1 LAEKRNGIEV
11 SLSCPLTVWGK
22 SNGEEEVGSLSHK
35 PLPLCERLQE
45 APAESVL
52 RASAVSTAL
61 VCRSCAQFS
70 ALLPS
75 DWQQPRQELPLIEAS
90 PQKCASY
97 VSLAEEDHR
106 GLG

>member
-1 LAEKRNGIEV
+1 MQ
-11 SLSCPLTVWGK
+11 GK
-22 SNGEEEVGSLSHK
+22 PNGEREVGSLCHE

-52 RASAVSTAL
+52 RASTVSTAL

-75 DWQQPRQELPLIEAS
+75 NWQQPQQELPLIEAS
-90 PQKCASY
+90 PQKRASCA
-97 VSLAEEDHR
+97 SLAEEDHR
-106 GLG
+106 GVG